1 MSKKSSVFLRSSN
14 SKVTTENFTL
24 KLNELDIEIVQKNIK
39 HVHLSV
45 YPPDG
50 RVKVSAPLSMAPD
63 TLRVFVISKLA
74 WIKKQQSKLRAQQ
87 REAPREY
94 LDRESHYVWG
104 KRYLLK
110 IEEAEAPPRIEL
122 KHNKLV
128 LSVRPGTNPARKQAI
143 LEAWYRDNLRQA
155 VPALIEKWQPR
166 MGVRVNRF
174 YVQSMKTKWG
184 SCSVH
189 SGSIRLNTELAK
201 KPRACLEYIVVHEMT
216 HLLEPTH
223 NSRFIGLMDR
233 FMPKWRFYR
242 DELNRLPV
250 RHEEW
255 GY

>member
-1 MSKKSSVFLRSSN
+1 M
-14 SKVTTENFTL
+14 TTEILNM
-24 KLNELDIEIVQKNIK
+24 KLNDLDVEIVQKNIK
-39 HVHLSV
+39 HVHLCV
-45 YPPDG
+45 YPPEG
-50 RVKVSAPLSMAPD
+50 RVKVSAPFNMTHD

-74 WIKKQQSKLRAQQ
+74 WIKKQQLKFRSQE

-94 LDRESHYVWG
+94 IDRESHYVWG

-110 IEEAEAPPRIEL
+110 IEETEAPPKIEL

-128 LSVRPGTNPARKQAI
+128 LSIRSETSQERKQAI
-143 LEAWYRDNLRQA
+143 LEAWYRENLKQA
-155 VPALIEKWQPR
+155 IPALIEKWQSR
-166 MGVRVNRF
+166 MSVHVNRF

-184 SCSVH
+184 SCSYH

-201 KPRACLEYIVVHEMT
+201 KPLACLEYIVVHEMT

-223 NSRFIGLMDR
+223 NSRFIGLMDQ

-250 RHEEW
+250 RYEEW